1 MIKENNMNDEKLGY
15 LAIGAAAILIAFT
28 ATSAKANN
36 ATPINGTIQDYYK
49 VVQDSEPY
57 TKKECVNVNV
67 PVYGNVTQEGDAAGG
82 ALLGMILG
90 GLVGKGV
97 TGDDKGAAAGAIFG
111 GLVGADKG
119 AKPKSG
125 QVVTGYRTEN
135 RCDYVTYYRT
145 IERTEYDYSIIN
157 WKIDGVTYTTEF
169 VK

>member
-1 MIKENNMNDEKLGY
+1 MNDDKLGY
-15 LAIGAAAILIAFT
+15 LAIAAACVAVAFM

-36 ATPINGTIQDYYK
+36 STPVTGTIQDYYK

-67 PVYGNVTQEGDAAGG
+67 PVYGNIKKEGDAAGG

-90 GLVGKGV
+90 GLAGKGV
-97 TGDDKGAAAGAIFG
+97 TGDDKGAAVGAIFG

-119 AKPKSG
+119 SKPQHG
-125 QVVTGYRTEN
+125 QAITGYRTEN

-145 IERTEYDYSIIN
+145 VERTEYDYSIIN

>member
-1 MIKENNMNDEKLGY
+1 MKHFKKLVLVAA
-15 LAIGAAAILIAFT
+15 LAT
-28 ATSAKANN
+28 ATQATANGN
-36 ATPINGTIQDYYK
+36 ASDVAVFHHNKTVVVNNPKK
-49 VVQDSEPY
+49 VR
-57 TKKECVNVNV
+57 ECRDVKV
-67 PVYGNVTQEGDAAGG
+67 PVYDQYKTEGDAAGG

-119 AKPKSG
+119 AQPKNG
-125 QVVTGYRTEN
+125 QAVTGYRTEN

-157 WKIDGVTYTTEF
+157 WKIDGITYTTEF

>member
-1 MIKENNMNDEKLGY
+1 MNKDKLITNTI
-15 LAIGAAAILIAFT
+15 IGAAMVLT
-28 ATSAKANN
+28 AVVATKASAENS
-36 ATPINGTIQDYYK
+36 TPIKGTVMDYYS

-67 PVYGNVTQEGDAAGG
+67 PVYGTVQKQGNAAEG

-119 AKPKSG
+119 AKPKPG
-125 QVVTGYRTEN
+125 QGVTGWRVEN
-135 RCDYVTYYRT
+135 RCDYVTYYRQ
-145 IERTEYDYSIIN
+145 IERTEYSYSIIN
-157 WKIDGVTYTTEF
+157 WEIDGITYTTEF

>member
-1 MIKENNMNDEKLGY
+1 MKDEKLGY
-15 LAIGAAAILIAFT
+15 LAIGAACVMVAFM

-36 ATPINGTIQDYYK
+36 STPINGTIQDYYK

-67 PVYGNVTQEGDAAGG
+67 PVYGNVRTEGDAAGG

-111 GLVGADKG
+111 GLVDKG
-119 AKPKSG
+119 AQPKNG
-125 QVVTGYRTEN
+125 QAVTGYRTEN

-157 WKIDGVTYTTEF
+157 WKIDGITYTTEF

>member
-1 MIKENNMNDEKLGY
+1 MNKDKLITNTI
-15 LAIGAAAILIAFT
+15 IGAAMVLT
-28 ATSAKANN
+28 AVVATKASAENS
-36 ATPINGTIQDYYK
+36 TPIKGTVMDYYS

-67 PVYGNVTQEGDAAGG
+67 PVYGTVHKQGNAAEG

-119 AKPKSG
+119 AKPKPG
-125 QVVTGYRTEN
+125 QGITGYRTEN

-145 IERTEYDYSIIN
+145 VERTEYSYSIIN
-157 WKIDGVTYTTEF
+157 WKIDGITYTTEF